1 MSQGGG
7 NILLYGATGFSGALI
22 AAEGET
28 RGMTRQGNVCRMTV
42 AARDGRELRKVAEK
56 HKMDFRVFGLDRQ
69 HEILKQL
76 DGFDT
81 VINAAGP
88 FALTARALASA
99 ALEAR
104 CHYVDINGELDVY
117 RNIDDLAP
125 KADQREVAI
134 VSGAGVSAAASDVL
148 LDRALAVLQQPVG
161 KPLRAVRIA
170 AKQSVNFTRG
180 SAASVARS
188 VRDQVAVVRL
198 DPEVKSLKPEDQM
211 RASHEPVGKLERAFD
226 FGPRPDHPEPAQQAG
241 YGQSKQGRARIASAV
256 NMIDTLT
263 AKHTLVRKGLKADRI
278 ESYLEMGAL
287 GRASY
292 QAGAVLSPFI
302 SFPWV
307 QAIASAQLSLL
318 PDQLTQSELNQERH
332 DIVLEIED
340 ELRRRVVDWRW
351 RTPNVYQF
359 TAQLAV
365 AIARKVTTSSLKGW
379 VTPSEALGEG
389 ALDNERDTAFR
400 GCDPIEERQS
410 TPLLS
415 SKDEYSLSKEGSDGE
430 ILAGHFRA

>member
-1 MSQGGG
+1 MGPPASP
-7 NILLYGATGFSGALI
+7 ARLI
-22 AAEGET
+22 AAEGERT
-28 RGMTRQGNVCRMTV
+28 GMTRQGNVCRMTV
-42 AARDGRELRKVAEK
+42 AARNGRELRKVAEK

-88 FALTARALASA
+88 FSFTARALASA

-148 LDRALAVLQQPVG
+148 LDRALAVLQQTRRQAAPSGSNRG
-161 KPLRAVRIA
+161 KAEREFHPWQRGVRRALC
-170 AKQSVNFTRG
+170 
-180 SAASVARS
+180 ARS
-188 VRDQVAVVRL
+188 GRRRALRS
-198 DPEVKSLKPEDQM
+198 PARKSLRPELQM

-226 FGPRPDHPEPAQQAG
+226 FGPRPDGPEPAQQAG
-241 YGQSKQGRARIASAV
+241 HGQSKQGRARIASAV

-278 ESYLEMGAL
+278 ELYLEMGAL

-292 QAGAVLSPFI
+292 QAGALFSPFI

-318 PDQLTQSELNQERH
+318 PDHLTQSELNEERH

-365 AIARKVTTSSLKGW
+365 AIARKVTTSSPKGW
-379 VTPSEALGEG
+379 VTPSEALGED
-389 ALDNERDTAFR
+389 ALA
-400 GCDPIEERQS
+400 Q
-410 TPLLS
+410 
-415 SKDEYSLSKEGSDGE
+415 
-430 ILAGHFRA
+430 

>member
-42 AARDGRELRKVAEK
+42 AARDGRELRNVAEK

-88 FALTARALASA
+88 FALTARALVSA

-125 KADQREVAI
+125 KADQRGVAI
-134 VSGAGVSAAASDVL
+134 VSGAGVTAAASDVL
-148 LDRALAVLQQPVG
+148 LDRALSFLWPPGSAPQD

-170 AKQSVNFTRG
+170 AKQSMNFTRG

-226 FGPRPDHPEPAQQAG
+226 FGPRPHDPEPAQQAG
-241 YGQSKQGRARIASAV
+241 YGALKQGRARIACAV

-287 GRASY
+287 GRISY

-302 SFPWV
+302 SSPWV

-318 PDQLTQSELNQERH
+318 PDQLTQSELNQDRH

-365 AIARKVTTSSLKGW
+365 AIASKIATRSLKGW
-379 VTPSEALGEG
+379 VTPSEALGQVNNN
-389 ALDNERDTAFR
+389 DPAFR
-400 GCDPIEERQS
+400 GCDQIEERQS
-410 TPLLS
+410 RPLL
-415 SKDEYSLSKEGSDGE
+415 
-430 ILAGHFRA
+430 